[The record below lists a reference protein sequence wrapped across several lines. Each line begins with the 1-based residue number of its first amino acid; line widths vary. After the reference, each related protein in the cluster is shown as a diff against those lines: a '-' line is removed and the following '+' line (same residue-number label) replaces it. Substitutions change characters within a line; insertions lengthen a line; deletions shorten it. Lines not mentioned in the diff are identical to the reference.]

1 MEIPSRMSEE
11 NRKEGSLKFLLSD
24 EDQEEIE
31 L

>member
-1 MEIPSRMSEE
+1 MSRE